1 MRHSQAPRTR
11 ACGLDKLLETLEDQ
25 ETAQELRL
33 LLCLKRNKMTCSL
46 LRLDFRP
53 VRTHFDL
60 VARPVSARHNNRN
73 PAVVMS
79 FHRSTG
85 TAMVKSA
92 KTESQVSCRA

>member
-1 MRHSQAPRTR
+1 MRHLQEPRTR
-11 ACGLDKLLETLEDQ
+11 ACGLDKLLGTLEDQ

-33 LLCLKRNKMTCSL
+33 LLCLKPNKMTCSL
-46 LRLDFRP
+46 LRPDFRP

-60 VARPVSARHNNRN
+60 VARPVLARHSNRN
-73 PAVVMS
+73 PAVVTS

-85 TAMVKSA
+85 TVTVKSA